1 MKAVYLLG
9 AHYEMVDDDYVM
21 PPRLR
26 GDLQREFD
34 VLSTRRRVATGMVV
48 DEYQRRGAEFR
59 RSIKHRTDGHG
70 NSGSGAFPDLL
81 VAYQPISRVEME
93 NPDALGDG
101 EAEIEAQ
108 IVRHLRQ
115 AGKKGSI
122 SDPRPKNMHGRGI
135 EAGDAPRRRPS
146 SPDDASDAARRSRKN
161 GTEGSELRE
170 ELVRPSERIILTAC
184 GDYPSEMP
192 SLLPLRRRHR
202 RTPTARMLTIGQP
215 AQVAISW

>member
-70 NSGSGAFPDLL
+70 NSGPGPFPDLL
-81 VAYQPISRVEME
+81 IAYQPISRVEME
-93 NPDALGDG
+93 NPDAFGDG

-115 AGKKGSI
+115 AGKKGAI
-122 SDPRPKNMHGRGI
+122 GDPRPKNMNSGGI
-135 EAGDAPRRRPS
+135 KAGDAPRRRPS
-146 SPDDASDAARRSRKN
+146 SPDDASDATRRCRKN
-161 GTEGSELRE
+161 GTEGSELR
-170 ELVRPSERIILTAC
+170 
-184 GDYPSEMP
+184 
-192 SLLPLRRRHR
+192 
-202 RTPTARMLTIGQP
+202 
-215 AQVAISW
+215 